1 MEQQKKLGITLEI
14 VFWIV
19 TIISCVGVLY
29 PIYNNFNNFPFLW
42 RNGLAIVIF
51 VTYTRYIFLWQYALF
66 SKSTIVR
73 LILLVIAI
81 PLVFHLIQNM
91 NNFQTY
97 LDNSGYDAFMELL
110 KKPLSDD
117 ERAGLLQ
124 YIRSEF
130 VFFSTGATI
139 AGIILPLR
147 MIISFWR
154 TKNNKGV

>member
-1 MEQQKKLGITLEI
+1 
-14 VFWIV
+14 
-19 TIISCVGVLY
+19 
-29 PIYNNFNNFPFLW
+29 
-42 RNGLAIVIF
+42 
-51 VTYTRYIFLWQYALF
+51 
-66 SKSTIVR
+66 
-73 LILLVIAI
+73 
-81 PLVFHLIQNM
+81 M

-117 ERAGLLQ
+117 ERTGLLQ